1 MKKILIAVMLI
12 LPVYAWPQE
21 AVFPRLSGPV
31 VDITSTLKTEQ
42 VKVLS
47 AKSLALQKEKGAQVV
62 VCIVNTT
69 SPLAIEDY
77 GIKLAEKWKIGR
89 AKIDDGVIIIVALKD
104 RKMRIEVG
112 YGLEPVITD
121 LKAGRIIDLVMAPEF
136 KRGNFYGGLSNAM
149 DVITELI
156 KGGEPAAFRAYDAA
170 ALRSQESGY
179 DLKTKIGIG
188 LFVGAFV
195 VFVALMI
202 MGKLMLSL
210 VVTYL
215 FHAAALFLVGV
226 GTPGE
231 SALFALIPGGL
242 YALVG
247 LGIKYGDSS
256 GGSSSGSSGYSSY
269 SSSSS
274 SSSSYSSSSSSS
286 SYSGG
291 GGSFGGGGASGGW

>member
-1 MKKILIAVMLI
+1 MLV
-12 LPVYAWPQE
+12 LPVYAWPQD
-21 AVFPRLSGPV
+21 AFFPVLTGPV
-31 VDITSTLKTEQ
+31 VDKTSTLKPEQ

-62 VCIVNTT
+62 ICMVNTT

-89 AKIDDGVIIIVALKD
+89 AKADDGVIIIVALKD

-136 KRGNFYGGLSNAM
+136 RQGNFYGGLNSAM
-149 DVITELI
+149 DAVIELV
-156 KGGEPAAFRAYDAA
+156 KGGEPAAFRAYDKLAD
-170 ALRSQESGY
+170 RHRESGF
-179 DLKTKIGIG
+179 DLKYKIAVG
-188 LFVGAFV
+188 LFIAAF
-195 VFVALMI
+195 FIFIILMI
-202 MGKLMLSL
+202 KTNLPVSL
-210 VVTYL
+210 AVTYVLHFIGMYLLEAGTLGEISL
-215 FHAAALFLVGV
+215 FTLFIMIFYVIVGV
-226 GTPGE
+226 
-231 SALFALIPGGL
+231 AA
-242 YALVG
+242 
-247 LGIKYGDSS
+247 KYGDSS
-256 GGSSSGSSGYSSY
+256 GGSSSGSGGYSSY
-269 SSSSS
+269 SSSSSSS